1 MKDRGTTRKER
12 QPRRR
17 GRTAALVLGLIVGS
31 MTVPLLFASPA
42 LAATIDCSTNYT
54 TAQCQVL
61 TPTVACVWTN
71 ANGSHTAAFGYTNT
85 SATND
90 ITVNLGR
97 GNRLSAGSVGTPP
110 TFFPRGTSVT
120 AFTVTYTRAT
130 STWRLVGKAARASAT
145 SPHCSSPPVPGFGGT
160 AAFLGMLLMSLPM
173 LLLIGRGSRRERQT
187 VRVNA

>member
-1 MKDRGTTRKER
+1 MRDSATTPRER
-12 QPRRR
+12 QLRRR
-17 GRTAALVLGLIVGS
+17 WRAAALALAVVVGS
-31 MTVPLLFASPA
+31 LAVPVLVASPA

-85 SATND
+85 STTND
-90 ITVNLGR
+90 ITVNLGG
-97 GNRLSAGSVGTPP
+97 GNRLSGGSVGSPP

-120 AFTVTYTRAT
+120 AFTVTYTRAS
-130 STWRLVGKAARASAT
+130 STWRLVGKAARASGAT
-145 SPHCSSPPVPGFGGT
+145 TPCTSPPVPGFGGT

-173 LLLIGRGSRRERQT
+173 LLLIGRGRRGSQLER
-187 VRVNA
+187 VKA

>member
-1 MKDRGTTRKER
+1 MKDRGTTRR
-12 QPRRR
+12 DRGLRRR
-17 GRTAALVLGLIVGS
+17 GRTAGLALALIVGS

-42 LAATIDCSTNYT
+42 LAATIDCSTTYT
-54 TAQCQVL
+54 TAECQTL

-71 ANGSHTAAFGYTNT
+71 SNGSHTAAFGYTNT
-85 SATND
+85 STTND

-97 GNRLSAGSVGTPP
+97 GNRLSAGSTGTPP

-130 STWRLVGKAARASAT
+130 STWRLVGKAARASGT
-145 SPHCSSPPVPGFGGT
+145 STPCSSPPVPGFGGT

-173 LLLIGRGSRRERQT
+173 LFLIGRGPRREPQP
-187 VRVNA
+187 VRVRA